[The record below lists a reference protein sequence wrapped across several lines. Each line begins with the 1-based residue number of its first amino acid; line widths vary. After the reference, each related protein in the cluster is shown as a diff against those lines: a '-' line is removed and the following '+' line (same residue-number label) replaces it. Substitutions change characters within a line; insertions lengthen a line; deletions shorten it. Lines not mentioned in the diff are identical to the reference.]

1 MSKMSTKVQ
10 KFSIGVSV
18 VCILIAIVLLTYN
31 MVYDSKEIFEGSQEM
46 SYPEFQE
53 CLENGDISTIL
64 YSSNDEYMYFNLFS
78 DISEGSEEDSEVPMY
93 KTLFPATSS
102 FREDMLKRG
111 INLQVI
117 KEEKLSDEAI
127 VYIIL
132 IIIISAIILY
142 STIKSILKNSAD
154 IKSMIQKP
162 DTRFSDVIGLD
173 EVIEEVKF
181 AVDYLKAPVKYE
193 KVGVHM
199 PSGILLHG
207 EPGTGKTL
215 LARAIA
221 GEAGVP
227 FIYAT
232 ISDLTSSFQA
242 GGSKKIKSLF
252 RGARKIA
259 PCIVFIDEIDAV
271 GMNRSMVGSVEA
283 NQTLN
288 ALLSE
293 LDGLESDGFRK
304 ETGVL
309 VIATTNYIER
319 LDPALIRSGRFDRKL
334 KIKTPS
340 NSKVRKQ
347 MFEYFL
353 SKYSC
358 ENEVLN
364 SLDILARETVGCT
377 GADIETICNEAGILA
392 IRGDRDKINFT
403 DLEDAYDNHLIQGCK
418 RLDDF
423 NEIEKHRI
431 AVHESGHVLMAYLSD
446 IPIARVIVAK
456 STSDN
461 STYTRLSNEGDSD
474 HKNLTREDLEKRLR
488 INYAGRAAEE
498 LILGTYCSGACV
510 DLDEA
515 TSLIRSGI
523 SGYGLYEEFGVLCSV
538 KTTGDGFDTAR
549 DKEVYEVAKRLSKE
563 YYEQTVDILL
573 ANMDK
578 LELIYKEIEKTG
590 VLSGARL
597 SFMLGDC
604 DDNE

>member
-1 MSKMSTKVQ
+1 MSTKIQ
-10 KFSIGVSV
+10 KFSIGISV

-31 MVYDSKEIFEGSQEM
+31 MIYDSKEIFEGSKEM
-46 SYPEFQE
+46 SYPDFQE
-53 CLENGDISTIL
+53 CLENGDINTIL

-78 DISEGSEEDSEVPMY
+78 DISEGSDEDGEIPMY

-132 IIIISAIILY
+132 IILVASAIIY
-142 STIKSILKNSAD
+142 FTIKSILKNSAD
-154 IKSMIQKP
+154 IKSMIQNP
-162 DTRFSDVIGLD
+162 DAKFSDVIGLD

-181 AVDYLKAPVKYE
+181 AVDYLRAPAKYE
-193 KVGVHM
+193 KVGVRM
-199 PSGILLHG
+199 PSGILFHG

-221 GEAGVP
+221 GEADVP

-232 ISDLTSSFQA
+232 IGDLTSSFQA
-242 GGSKKIKSLF
+242 GGSKKINNLF
-252 RGARKIA
+252 KGARKIA
-259 PCIVFIDEIDAV
+259 PCIVFIDEIDAI
-271 GMNRSMVGSVEA
+271 GMNRGMLGSSEA

-293 LDGLESDGFRK
+293 LDGFNK
-304 ETGVL
+304 KTGVL
-309 VIATTNYIER
+309 VIATTNCIER

-334 KIKTPS
+334 RIKTPS
-340 NSKVRKQ
+340 NSKIRKQ
-347 MFEYFL
+347 MFEHFL

-358 ENEVLN
+358 EEEVLN
-364 SLDILARETVGCT
+364 SLDVLARETIGCT

-392 IRGDRDKINFT
+392 IRGQREKINFT

-423 NEIEKHRI
+423 DETEKHRI
-431 AVHESGHVLMAYLSD
+431 AVHESGHVLMAHLSG

-461 STYTRLSNEGDSD
+461 ATYTRLSNEGDSD
-474 HKNLTREDLEKRLR
+474 HTNLTREDLEKRLR

-498 LILGTYCSGACV
+498 LVLGTCCSGACA

-515 TSLIRSGI
+515 TSLIKRGV
-523 SGYGLYEEFGVLCSV
+523 SGYGLFEEYGVLCSA
-538 KTTGDGFDTAR
+538 KSLGDGFDIAR
-549 DKEVYEVAKRLSKE
+549 DKEVYEMAKKLSKK
-563 YYEQTVDILL
+563 YYEQTVDTLL
-573 ANMDK
+573 ANLDK
-578 LELIYKEIEKTG
+578 LEMIYKEVEKTG

-597 SFMLGDC
+597 SFMLGD
-604 DDNE
+604 DSDNA